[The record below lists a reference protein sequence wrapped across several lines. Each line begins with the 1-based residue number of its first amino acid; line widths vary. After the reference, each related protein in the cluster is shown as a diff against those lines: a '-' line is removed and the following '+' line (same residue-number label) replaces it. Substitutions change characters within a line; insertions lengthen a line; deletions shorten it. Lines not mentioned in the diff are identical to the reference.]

1 LKPEEQV
8 ELEEVLL
15 IEVHFGDMVV
25 LHSRTER
32 DVPYM
37 LVTLRVPKPLG
48 SNGRHQE
55 FDTGRI
61 SRVWFM

>member
-1 LKPEEQV
+1 LKLEEQV
-8 ELEEVLL
+8 ELEGVLL
-15 IEVHFGDMVV
+15 IEVQFGDMVV
-25 LHSRTER
+25 LHSRT